1 MDYTR
6 WSREYFENAQKVK
19 EDIEKVKT
27 KLKHSKGDEK
37 RALRTTLITLRTMYY
52 ECMHTSEVLLMR
64 GGKGDAA

>member
-19 EDIEKVKT
+19 EDIEKVKV

-37 RALRTTLITLRTMYY
+37 RSLRATLITLRTMYY
-52 ECMHTSEVLLMR
+52 ECMQTSELLSKR
-64 GGKGDAA
+64 GGVSDAA